1 MLQLESVLKKI
12 AVLEPVCKRLTYI
25 SKNMIWAVAS
35 SFSINLTHILES
47 WLWKL
52 ISFMYL
58 NTLVTRSLPD
68 DCSAMDLAEQ
78 FSCLA
83 KPDCFGWTREG
94 RVLSNAVYL
103 HLASSLLVPKWSKNP
118 LFPRVWFWHALKV
131 CAVSWRWAQGTSKWE
146 PQLRNPVLWFCPSSK
161 PWSYSCHCSGLW

>member
-1 MLQLESVLKKI
+1 MDMTEWTTTKLYFICQNTPKLEYQNDMVLEYRNGKSVWKKI
-12 AVLEPVCKRLTYI
+12 AVLEPVCRRLTYV

-52 ISFMYL
+52 ISFMHL

-68 DCSAMDLAEQ
+68 DCHAMDLAEQ

-83 KPDCFGWTREG
+83 NPDCFGLTGEG

-103 HLASSLLVPKWSKNP
+103 HLASSLLVPKWTKNP
-118 LFPRVWFWHALKV
+118 LFPRVWFWHEAESV
-131 CAVSWRWAQGTSKWE
+131 C
-146 PQLRNPVLWFCPSSK
+146 C
-161 PWSYSCHCSGLW
+161 